1 MDKRDQEQENHPFH
15 QDSISMRPVVTGKR
29 PGIKLANGLPTNEV
43 DQDVIFSTQQKKL
56 TEMRLAQM
64 NYFDSRMIELQERR
78 QELENREASVVTK
91 EGQLKELAKRQEL
104 ERSELNH
111 IRQLLRVENES
122 LRMSSK
128 DLRDQ
133 IRKYEVVI
141 KMMMR
146 GQNRPLQVTER
157 EI

>member
-1 MDKRDQEQENHPFH
+1 
-15 QDSISMRPVVTGKR
+15 VVTGKR

-146 GQNRPLQVTER
+146 GQNRQLQVTER